1 MWRHEPALCLPLP
14 TSLPV
19 PAPERPAM
27 TNPPPPTTTA
37 RTRAGTRPRRSRPVR
52 VAEAIKDWV
61 VERNMQRGDRLPGEA
76 ALIERFGMAKG
87 TIREAMRILEAQGL
101 VETRTGPGGGSFV
114 GEVSADRAKA
124 LLANYFYFQDLSVA
138 DIYQLRRVLEPELA
152 ASLAGR
158 LTEAQLA
165 ELEAVVAQYP
175 DPARSAEEERDQH
188 VASLAFHRTL
198 AHFSGNALLA
208 FVVSFM
214 ARILT
219 DLTVYRRLYD
229 PPNRELH
236 DKGVAYQ
243 IDLIA
248 ALRDGRAEDAR
259 TIMRAH
265 METAEALMQAQ
276 EAQVL
281 RRFIAE

>member
-1 MWRHEPALCLPLP
+1 MVKATLQ
-14 TSLPV
+14 TSK
-19 PAPERPAM
+19 
-27 TNPPPPTTTA
+27 TGTG
-37 RTRAGTRPRRSRPVR
+37 AGAYGRSRRSRPVR
-52 VAEAIKDWV
+52 VADAIKDWV
-61 VERNMQRGDRLPGEA
+61 VEQNLRRGDRLPGETDLMA
-76 ALIERFGMAKG
+76 RFGMAKG

-114 GEVSADRAKA
+114 GEVTADRAKA
-124 LLANYFYFQDLSVA
+124 LLANYFYFKDLSIA
-138 DIYQLRRVLEPELA
+138 DIYQLRRALEPELA

-158 LTEAQLA
+158 LTEAQTA
-165 ELEAVVAQYP
+165 ELNAVISQYP
-175 DPARSAEEERDQH
+175 EPASTAEEECDQH
-188 VASLAFHRTL
+188 VASLAFHRKL
-198 AHFSGNALLA
+198 AEFSDNALLA

-236 DKGVAYQ
+236 ETGVAYQ
-243 IDLIA
+243 RDLVA
-248 ALRDGRAEDAR
+248 ALQEGRAEDAR
-259 TIMRAH
+259 TIMRGH